1 MLPRSAREYRY
12 TESRGHLWRTGG
24 RGPRR
29 RSGRAHPT
37 KKVKGPLFKKKWA
50 CHVLDDGRVF
60 VCYDSTNVNSQAEGI
75 FIVQKGHAKDD
86 PDKDQVNTEYT
97 IRQRDGMPVTFK
109 NFPGSLNDMAEAS
122 DVITELRNL
131 QDGLDTEVKFHI
143 IMIADR
149 GYVSEENITEMRN
162 AGLGFI
168 LMLRKNME
176 IVDEVLD
183 AHVSEVKITENYDE
197 ETGRFGLSFAQKLF
211 EDDKQNTCFHIA
223 WDGELERKHRDE
235 LMKYV
240 AAAEHRLQNAE
251 KRHTRMTKQE
261 LDNDRTYFD
270 IQCHEEGTLIVKK
283 RGRGAG
289 EDKEVPSYVIDSFA
303 RNRKAIDRASSKC
316 GYMVLVSS
324 EPMSAKEA
332 MLAMSRRDCVEK
344 TFRALK
350 SSLGMDKMGVYSEP
364 SLHTRS
370 LIWFVASILHA
381 LIFSKTEKL
390 RVKDR
395 KRSTVPALVE
405 QYEEITADRDLTT
418 GTYQRRYKL
427 TKMQRQDLA
436 PCGVSLAMID
446 QAISDLPG
454 NARSMPRV

>member
-1 MLPRSAREYRY
+1 
-12 TESRGHLWRTGG
+12 
-24 RGPRR
+24 
-29 RSGRAHPT
+29 
-37 KKVKGPLFKKKWA
+37 
-50 CHVLDDGRVF
+50 
-60 VCYDSTNVNSQAEGI
+60 
-75 FIVQKGHAKDD
+75 
-86 PDKDQVNTEYT
+86 
-97 IRQRDGMPVTFK
+97 
-109 NFPGSLNDMAEAS
+109 MAEAS
-122 DVITELRNL
+122 DMITELKNL

-168 LMLRKNME
+168 LMLRKNMG

-211 EDDKQNTCFHIA
+211 EDDKQNTCFHIV
-223 WDGELERKHRDE
+223 WDGELERKHRDD

-261 LDNDRTYFD
+261 LDSDCTYFD

-303 RNRKAIDRASSKC
+303 RNREAIDRASNKC

-350 SSLGMDKMGVYSEP
+350 SSLGMDKMGVHSEP
-364 SLHTRS
+364 SLHTKS

-418 GTYQRRYKL
+418 RTYQRRYKL

-436 PCGVSLAMID
+436 PCGVSLDMID
-446 QAISDLPG
+446 RAISDLPG

>member
-1 MLPRSAREYRY
+1 MPGLCLIAS
-12 TESRGHLWRTGG
+12 SIFL
-24 RGPRR
+24 RR
-29 RSGRAHPT
+29 DI
-37 KKVKGPLFKKKWA
+37 LFYFIKKKWA

-303 RNRKAIDRASSKC
+303 RNRKAID
-316 GYMVLVSS
+316 
-324 EPMSAKEA
+324 
-332 MLAMSRRDCVEK
+332 
-344 TFRALK
+344 
-350 SSLGMDKMGVYSEP
+350 
-364 SLHTRS
+364 
-370 LIWFVASILHA
+370 
-381 LIFSKTEKL
+381 
-390 RVKDR
+390 
-395 KRSTVPALVE
+395 
-405 QYEEITADRDLTT
+405 
-418 GTYQRRYKL
+418 
-427 TKMQRQDLA
+427 
-436 PCGVSLAMID
+436 
-446 QAISDLPG
+446 
-454 NARSMPRV
+454 